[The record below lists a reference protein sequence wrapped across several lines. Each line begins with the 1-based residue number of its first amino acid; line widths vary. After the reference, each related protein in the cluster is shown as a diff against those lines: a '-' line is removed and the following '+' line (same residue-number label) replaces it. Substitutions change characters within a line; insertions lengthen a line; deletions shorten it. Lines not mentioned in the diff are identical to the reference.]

1 MLRNSLDH
9 GIETPEEREKLG
21 KNKKG
26 KITLHISREGAEV
39 VLRLSDDGAGIDATK
54 VRAKAIERKLL
65 DDHAELTDTEI
76 LQFIF
81 KPGFSTAEKVTQ
93 ISGRG
98 VGMDVVNSE
107 IKQLG
112 GSTRIHSSPG
122 AGTQFT
128 IRLPFTVSVNR
139 ALMVRVGEDT
149 YAIPLSHIEGI
160 VRVSPYELETYY
172 QPDNENTFQYA
183 ERDYD
188 LQYLGAYVKDIPSP
202 ILTGQT
208 LPLPVILVRG
218 TDKPMAFQ
226 VDSLIGSREVVVKSL
241 GPQLSSVTGL
251 SGATILGDGNVVII
265 LDLIS
270 MIRSDWAERLYGESH
285 RETERQ
291 EKTSNEIPTVMVVDD
306 SVTVRKI
313 TSRLLERNGY
323 QVILAKDGMD
333 AISILQD
340 HTPDVMLLDI
350 EMPRM
355 DGFEVASIVKHEDR
369 LKDISIIMITSRTGQ
384 KHRERAMS
392 LGVNEYLGKPF
403 QEADLLKH
411 IEKYISADVS
421 V

>member
-1 MLRNSLDH
+1 
-9 GIETPEEREKLG
+9 
-21 KNKKG
+21 
-26 KITLHISREGAEV
+26 
-39 VLRLSDDGAGIDATK
+39 
-54 VRAKAIERKLL
+54 
-65 DDHAELTDTEI
+65 
-76 LQFIF
+76 
-81 KPGFSTAEKVTQ
+81 
-93 ISGRG
+93 
-98 VGMDVVNSE
+98 
-107 IKQLG
+107 
-112 GSTRIHSSPG
+112 
-122 AGTQFT
+122 
-128 IRLPFTVSVNR
+128 
-139 ALMVRVGEDT
+139 
-149 YAIPLSHIEGI
+149 
-160 VRVSPYELETYY
+160 
-172 QPDNENTFQYA
+172 
-183 ERDYD
+183 
-188 LQYLGAYVKDIPSP
+188 
-202 ILTGQT
+202 
-208 LPLPVILVRG
+208 
-218 TDKPMAFQ
+218 

-285 RETERQ
+285 RKADVN
-291 EKTSNEIPTVMVVDD
+291 EKTTNEIPTVMVVDD

-411 IEKYISADVS
+411 IEKYISADIS